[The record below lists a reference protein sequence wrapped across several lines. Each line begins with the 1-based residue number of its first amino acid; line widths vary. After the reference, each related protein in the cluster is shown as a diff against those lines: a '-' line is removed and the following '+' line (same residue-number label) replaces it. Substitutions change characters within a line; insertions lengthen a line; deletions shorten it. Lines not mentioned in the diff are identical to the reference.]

1 MCSGTVWAI
10 TGACPTNKG
19 DGVMATGIH
28 LRCVQ
33 KQATPTAN
41 ITSNQI
47 KCKYS
52 KATQCQPFASSPT
65 CTCTLSR
72 LEEWDQVNTLWLHTV
87 SWHCTQSVKY
97 SRVSTT
103 PIMAETVANT
113 TVYKVSSY
121 VDKLGEMLIKKAKLS
136 VRKHIIFTQ
145 VYARHQSITQNI
157 SQITQNIPLLHKAC
171 LHQHHELPTISPYS
185 LFTEAP
191 LVKHFKPFSN
201 SFLGCPLHSRGVTFS
216 SHQCFSYQVIGA

>member
-10 TGACPTNKG
+10 IGACPTNKG

-52 KATQCQPFASSPT
+52 KATQCQPFASSP
-65 CTCTLSR
+65 TCTLSR

-121 VDKLGEMLIKKAKLS
+121 VDKLGEMWIKRAKLS

-157 SQITQNIPLLHKAC
+157 SQITQNIPLLHKTCHNMPA
-171 LHQHHELPTISPYS
+171 PTSRVTDHIPLQFVYWSPISQA
-185 LFTEAP
+185 L
-191 LVKHFKPFSN
+191 
-201 SFLGCPLHSRGVTFS
+201 
-216 SHQCFSYQVIGA
+216 